1 MAPVLPVGHPAR
13 PAAARA
19 LRLAAVNAA
28 AFTVFAVLTT
38 LHAVRAGS
46 PWQDDPYDAVVSFTK
61 FFVPLLA
68 GIGALR
74 VPLCRAADPLPS
86 ARIEQLLRAGLA
98 ATLLIALTVGADWL
112 ALVFHADHQLWNS
125 TTPWLALSLVPLTGL
140 VCAGLVLHRRVA
152 RLLPARDRNQSEG
165 DWLGDLPLL
174 VETLAARL
182 SNTASRG
189 VPPRLNLGVLGFVR
203 RHFTGLAAAASA
215 AGAVLVIT
223 GFAVS
228 EGGFPATVFLLYCGI
243 FLSGTFGFV
252 MAANAVLRLV
262 SVPSVGRLRHAART
276 AITTGALTVPVV
288 LGLRDAIWSACGL
301 GGHAMTPGQLATLT
315 LASAL
320 LMGSIAFGI
329 ALNNRT
335 GPR

>member
-1 MAPVLPVGHPAR
+1 M
-13 PAAARA
+13 
-19 LRLAAVNAA
+19 NAA

-74 VPLCRAADPLPS
+74 VPLCRAADPMPS

-98 ATLLIALTVGADWL
+98 ATLLIALTIGADWL
-112 ALVFHADHQLWNS
+112 ALALRADHQLWNS
-125 TTPWLALSLVPLTGL
+125 TTPWLAVSLVPLTGL
-140 VCAGLVLHRRVA
+140 VCAHLVLHRRVA
-152 RLLPARDRNQSEG
+152 RLLPPRDRTRPAD
-165 DWLGDLPLL
+165 DWLGDLPPLM
-174 VETLAARL
+174 ETLAARL
-182 SNTASRG
+182 PNAAGRG
-189 VPPRLNLGVLGFVR
+189 VPLTLNVGVLGFMR
-203 RHFTGLAAAASA
+203 RHFTGLAAAACA
-215 AGAVLVIT
+215 AGTVLAIT

-228 EGGFPATVFLLYCGI
+228 EGGFSATVFLLDCLV

-252 MAANAVLRLV
+252 MVANTALQLV
-262 SVPSVGRLRHAART
+262 AVPSVGRLRRAGRT
-276 AITTGALTVPVV
+276 AVTTGALTVPMA

-301 GGHAMTPGQLATLT
+301 GRHVTTPGQLAAVT
-315 LASAL
+315 LASGL

-329 ALNNRT
+329 ALNNWMS
-335 GPR
+335 PR